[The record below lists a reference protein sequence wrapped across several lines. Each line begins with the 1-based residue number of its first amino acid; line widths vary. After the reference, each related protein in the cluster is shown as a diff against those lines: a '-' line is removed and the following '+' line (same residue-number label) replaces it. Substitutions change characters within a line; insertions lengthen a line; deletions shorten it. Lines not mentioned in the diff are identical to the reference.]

1 MNGFQAIV
9 LICLA
14 STPREAC
21 GDDNAIV
28 FRSVHV
34 DNELGCTSGWQEI
47 IARGGLRESLADGSY
62 IKTQCRREKI
72 APQTDEK

>member
-1 MNGFQAIV
+1 MTGFSAIV

-21 GDDNAIV
+21 GDDNAVV

-34 DNELGCTSGWQEI
+34 NNELGCTSGWQEI
-47 IARGGLRESLADGSY
+47 IARSALKESLANGNY
-62 IKTQCRREKI
+62 LKTLCRRDK
-72 APQTDEK
+72 DEHKE

>member
-1 MNGFQAIV
+1 MNGFQAII

-21 GDDNAIV
+21 GDDSAIV

-34 DNELGCTSGWQEI
+34 NNELGCTSGWQEI
-47 IARGGLRESLADGSY
+47 IARGGLRESLKDGAY
-62 IKTQCRREKI
+62 MKTLCRREKPSPEP
-72 APQTDEK
+72 AN